1 MLNHFQFTLYR
12 HDFQIKFDRYRL
24 TMSHLFKRY
33 APRKYRERRNIE
45 NSKLSDVALL
55 ALMCLKVQY
64 QVATWRKFYQLV
76 SDIMPS
82 LPMLEYSR
90 FMRRCKNLVPIFQS
104 IRTGLIKKSSYG
116 DIAIIDSFPLPL
128 CQDNRKLQAVLFHRF
143 ADVGYNATKQRY
155 YYGFKVHV
163 VTDTQGL
170 ILNYELTPASIHDVK
185 AAPEVIENCPCSLVI
200 ADVGYVGK
208 KLQHIFAQ
216 MGYQLWTPYRSNMR
230 LAKQHN
236 SRQLKKLRRR
246 IESYFADLTRQ
257 GIEHTLARSL
267 GGLQMNIEAI
277 MLTHN
282 LEIMG
287 ILQTSN

>member
-1 MLNHFQFTLYR
+1 
-12 HDFQIKFDRYRL
+12 
-24 TMSHLFKRY
+24 
-33 APRKYRERRNIE
+33 
-45 NSKLSDVALL
+45 
-55 ALMCLKVQY
+55 
-64 QVATWRKFYQLV
+64 
-76 SDIMPS
+76 
-82 LPMLEYSR
+82 
-90 FMRRCKNLVPIFQS
+90 
-104 IRTGLIKKSSYG
+104 
-116 DIAIIDSFPLPL
+116 LPL
-128 CQDNRKLQAVLFHRF
+128 CQDYRKLQAVLFHRF

-208 KLQHIFAQ
+208 KLQHILAQ

-230 LAKQHN
+230 LAKQLN
-236 SRQLKKLRRR
+236 RRQLKKLRRR